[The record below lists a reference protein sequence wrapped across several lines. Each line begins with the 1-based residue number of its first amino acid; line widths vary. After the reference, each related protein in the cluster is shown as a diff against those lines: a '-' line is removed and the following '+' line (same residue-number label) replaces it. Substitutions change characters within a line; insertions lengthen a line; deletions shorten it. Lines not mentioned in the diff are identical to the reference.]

1 MPTAE
6 FSNVSV
12 ATKANIYFEG
22 KVVSHTLRFAD
33 GSKKTIGLVYPG
45 TYHFSTDVAERMEIV
60 AGACKV
66 KVAGKADFTGYAA
79 GASFDV
85 PAKSGFD
92 ITVEGG
98 ITEYVCS
105 FL

>member
-1 MPTAE
+1 
-6 FSNVSV
+6 
-12 ATKANIYFEG
+12 
-22 KVVSHTLRFAD
+22 
-33 GSKKTIGLVYPG
+33 
-45 TYHFSTDVAERMEIV
+45 MEIV

-66 KVAGKADFTGYAA
+66 KVAGKADFTGYAI